1 MDFELSDEHEMLRS
15 SVREFVDREI
25 IPKIKE
31 YDRNE
36 EFLPPLD
43 IMGKMGLFGICF
55 PEKYGGA
62 GMDYLALAIACEEL
76 ERGDISL
83 RTVLSVHVA
92 LTSCTIYQWGNT
104 KQKEKYFIPQNHGR
118 MIGTTAMT
126 EPSCGSDVANVT
138 TRAEKQGSHYI
149 VSGQKTWISLAD
161 IADNFLVLARTG
173 ESGYKGLSLFI
184 IERDFTGVT
193 TTSLHHKLGTRAG
206 NTGELFLEKVEVPEE
221 NLLGHEGE
229 GFKICMSALDNGRFT
244 VAAGA
249 VGTIKAALE
258 SSVKYCHERKAFG
271 QEIGRFQLIQEH
283 LAHMQAAY
291 DASQLLVYKVAW
303 MKNQGKRNTRETS
316 MAKWFATTHALDA
329 ANRAIQIH
337 GAYGYTSDYPVERL
351 WRNVRGAC
359 IYEGTNEI
367 QKLIQGSYIMGY
379 RKYRPLRCE
388 MPPYD
393 PLS

>member
-43 IMGKMGLFGICF
+43 IMGKMGLLGICF

-62 GMDYLALAIACEEL
+62 GMDYLALALACEEL

-92 LTSCTIYQWGNT
+92 LTSCSIYQWGND
-104 KQKEKYFIPQNHGR
+104 QHKEKYLVPQNHGKK
-118 MIGTTAMT
+118 IGTTAMT

-138 TRAEKQGSHYI
+138 TRAEKQDGYYI
-149 VSGQKTWISLAD
+149 VSGQKTWISLAE

-173 ESGYKGLSLFI
+173 ESGYNGLSLLI
-184 IERDFTGVT
+184 VERDFPGVT
-193 TTSLHHKLGTRAG
+193 TTSLHNKLGTRAG
-206 NTGELFLEKVEVPEE
+206 STGELILDKVEVPKE
-221 NLLGHEGE
+221 NLLGREGE

-244 VAAGA
+244 VGAGA
-249 VGTIKAALE
+249 VGAIKAALE
-258 SSVKYCHERKAFG
+258 ASVKYARERKAFG

-283 LAHMQAAY
+283 LANMQAAY

-367 QKLIQGSYIMGY
+367 HKLIQGSYIMGY
-379 RKYRPLRCE
+379 RKYKPLRCE
-388 MPPYD
+388 MPPYE
-393 PLS
+393 PYI

>member
-1 MDFELSDEHEMLRS
+1 
-15 SVREFVDREI
+15 EI
-25 IPKIKE
+25 TPKIKE

-43 IMGKMGLFGICF
+43 KMGKMGLLGICF

-92 LTSCTIYQWGNT
+92 LTSCTIYQWGDD
-104 KQKEKYFIPQNHGR
+104 KQKEKYFVPQNHGK

-126 EPSCGSDVANVT
+126 EPSCGSDVANIT

-149 VSGQKTWISLAD
+149 VSGQKTWISLAE

-184 IERDFTGVT
+184 IERDFPGVT

-206 NTGELFLEKVEVPEE
+206 NTGELFLDKVEVPED
-221 NLLGHEGE
+221 NLLGYEGE

-258 SSVKYCHERKAFG
+258 ASVRYSHERKAFG

-367 QKLIQGSYIMGY
+367 QKLIQGSYVMGY
-379 RKYRPLRCE
+379 RKYKPLRCE
-388 MPPYD
+388 MPRYEP
-393 PLS
+393 

>member
-1 MDFELSDEHEMLRS
+1 MDFELSDEHLMLRS
-15 SVREFVDREI
+15 SIREFVDREI
-25 IPKIKE
+25 TPKIKE

-43 IMGKMGLFGICF
+43 TMGKMGLLGICF
-55 PEKYGGA
+55 PEKFGGA

-83 RTVLSVHVA
+83 RTVISVHVA
-92 LTSCTIYQWGNT
+92 LTSCTLYQWGT
-104 KQKEKYFIPQNHGR
+104 EKQIQKFFIPQNHGES
-118 MIGTTAMT
+118 IGTTAMT
-126 EPSCGSDVANVT
+126 EPSCGSDVANIT
-138 TRAEKQGSHYI
+138 TRAEKKGNHYI
-149 VSGQKTWISLAD
+149 ISGQKTWISLAD

-173 ESGYKGLSLFI
+173 ESGYRGLSVFI
-184 IERDFTGVT
+184 VERESSGVKT
-193 TTSLHHKLGTRAG
+193 ASLHNKLGTRAG
-206 NTGELFLEKVEVPEE
+206 NTGEVFLDNVVVPEE
-221 NLLGHEGE
+221 NLLGQEGE

-249 VGTIKAALE
+249 VGTIKAALDV
-258 SSVKYCHERKAFG
+258 SIKYCHERKAFG
-271 QEIGRFQLIQEH
+271 QEIGKFQLIQEH

-329 ANRAIQIH
+329 ADRAIQIH
-337 GAYGYTSDYPVERL
+337 GAYGYSSDYPVERL
-351 WRNVRGAC
+351 WRNVRAAC

-367 QKLIQGSYIMGY
+367 QKLIQGSYVLGY
-379 RKYRPLRCE
+379 RKYKPLRRE
-388 MPPYD
+388 MPRYEP
-393 PLS
+393 